1 MNDEKSECCGA
12 RIIEEERP
20 VIIGKPGKRPAR
32 VVVHG
37 DFCSKCHKGIFDKPI
52 KEGEDKT
59 YKSLKLF
66 IGPREA
72 HDD

>member
-1 MNDEKSECCGA
+1 MTDKSPCCPGA

-37 DFCSKCHKGIFDKPI
+37 DFCSKCHKPVEG
-52 KEGEDKT
+52 KEGE
-59 YKSLKLF
+59 
-66 IGPREA
+66 
-72 HDD
+72 